1 MNMNKQ
7 YTKWVL
13 RAMLPLTLAACQQ
26 EAVETETPVFQ
37 DLYTIQASVDNGA
50 QGRAQ
55 IELNHPEVENER
67 FYWNSGDEFTLFDLT
82 DTENPVTSVFR
93 ISDSYNDASWGNPS
107 SSASFS
113 TNVPMTM
120 GHSVTAVY
128 PPVPQQKDGKVL
140 LSLSQNCPNGNDD
153 GWKDYMR
160 RNMMMAAQTKVETN
174 VRMNFQHLCAM
185 FRISF
190 INNTNS
196 WLGVKKV
203 TVKTDGNY
211 ISNQLS
217 LDLSSLE
224 VQPEAANEVSLTC
237 DGSWGVNSRS
247 SKDFYLLFF
256 PGENFSE
263 SATLTVEMEM
273 SNGMKLESAPRELKD
288 LNAEGF
294 KAGLRYWL
302 SVIYTADQLVWKA
315 TVGEGMLTTPELVQ
329 AAVNAGAT
337 TNELGFVDMVDEANR
352 QATQKVT
359 SIRIRQADL
368 SELKHFP
375 NLEELDCND
384 SQLTSLDL
392 SELSNLKRLYCNN
405 NKLTSLDL
413 KNVPSL
419 EELNCG
425 GNQLSELDLAAVPNL
440 VALTCSSNPLP
451 NLDFTQLVN
460 LQVLDIDKTGLTSL
474 EKVPTGLVALSCGN
488 NPLSSFDFSAFTQ
501 LKKLDLSSLPM
512 ETLDLSHNLL
522 LENLHL
528 WSIYRVE
535 QIDLSMLKNLKTL
548 NLGYS
553 GSLTGVLD
561 LSENPLLEDLF
572 VSGCRNLTGI
582 NLGTNTAL
590 KRYYA
595 DNMQLT
601 ELDLS
606 GCPNLEYLN
615 CSQSSQMTSVTL
627 GEKPKLIEFYCNNN
641 AHTSLDISGCPALQW
656 FFCFGCALTEVDITQ
671 NPELRVMKVGQQQL
685 DGTPLI
691 LTLKVLP
698 EQKVQWE
705 NNWKNYTE
713 NAGVNPVVQDLGTT
727 EGGSG
732 GFDNWGSGGSF

>member
-55 IELNHPEVENER
+55 IELNRPEVENER

-82 DTENPVTSVFR
+82 DAENPVTSVFR

-211 ISNQLS
+211 MSNQLS

-337 TNELGFVDMVDEANR
+337 TNELGFVDLADEAN
-352 QATQKVT
+352 QAAVLQVT

-368 SELKHFP
+368 SELKYFP
-375 NLEELDCND
+375 NLEELNCNGC
-384 SQLTSLDL
+384 QLTSLDL
-392 SELSNLKRLYCNN
+392 SVLMKLKRLYCCG
-405 NKLTSLDL
+405 NKLTSLDFTY
-413 KNVPSL
+413 
-419 EELNCG
+419 
-425 GNQLSELDLAAVPNL
+425 VPNL
-440 VALTCSSNPLP
+440 EVLECYTNELTSIDLSGLKYLKRLDCNSNKLTSISFASESSLEVLYCHYNQLADLDLSAIPNLVVLNCSDNVQLS
-451 NLDFTQLVN
+451 NLDFAKYLPK
-460 LQVLDIDKTGLTSL
+460 LQDLGFRNTGTTSL
-474 EKVPTGLVALSCGN
+474 DKVPKNLVALSCGF
-488 NPLSSFDFSAFTQ
+488 NPYTSFDLTPFTQ
-501 LKKLDLSSLPM
+501 LKVLNLDNINRKD
-512 ETLDLSHNLL
+512 LDFSGNLL
-522 LENLHL
+522 LE
-528 WSIYRVE
+528 
-535 QIDLSMLKNLKTL
+535 DLSLWNNYPMEELNISMLGQLKTL
-548 NLGYS
+548 NLGACP
-553 GSLTGVLD
+553 SLKGKLD
-561 LSENPLLEDLF
+561 FSKNPLLKELNFRWCDL
-572 VSGCRNLTGI
+572 V
-582 NLGTNTAL
+582 
-590 KRYYA
+590 
-595 DNMQLT
+595 
-601 ELDLS
+601 EEVDLS
-606 GCPNLEYLN
+606 KNEVLE
-615 CSQSSQMTSVTL
+615 TL
-627 GEKPKLIEFYCNNN
+627 LCY
-641 AHTSLDISGCPALQW
+641 
-656 FFCFGCALTEVDITQ
+656 GCALTELDITG
-671 NPELRVMKVGQQQL
+671 NPSLSYVRVGQQKQN
-685 DGTPLI
+685 GSSIT
-691 LTLKVLP
+691 LTLRLLP
-698 EQKVQWE
+698 GQKTQWE
-705 NNWKNYTE
+705 SNWKNYSE